1 MILLIAGAMN
11 MSSNNKKNFKPTV
24 LEKTAIIII
33 ILLVLVILL
42 LVFNRQIKEVFE
54 AFKVW
59 YGSV

>member
-1 MILLIAGAMN
+1 MILLPAGA
-11 MSSNNKKNFKPTV
+11 KKMPSDDRKKFKLTI

-33 ILLVLVILL
+33 LFLLLVILL
-42 LVFNRQIKEVFE
+42 LVFNKQIIEAFE

>member
-1 MILLIAGAMN
+1 
-11 MSSNNKKNFKPTV
+11 MSSNDRKKIKLTV

-33 ILLVLVILL
+33 LLLVLVILL
-42 LVFNRQIKEVFE
+42 LVLNRQIKEAFE

>member
-1 MILLIAGAMN
+1 MVLLSAGAKKMP
-11 MSSNNKKNFKPTV
+11 SNDRKKNKLTV

-33 ILLVLVILL
+33 LLIVLIILL
-42 LVFNRQIKEVFE
+42 LVFNRQIIEAFE

>member
-1 MILLIAGAMN
+1 MILLPTGAKKMP
-11 MSSNNKKNFKPTV
+11 SNDRKKSKLTV
-24 LEKTAIIII
+24 LEKTAIMIIL
-33 ILLVLVILL
+33 LLVLVILL